1 MLFDAKVAL
10 IFGAGGAIGG
20 AVAKAIARE
29 GARVFL
35 SGRNGPAVEAV
46 AKDIRAEAGVWR

>member
-1 MLFDAKVAL
+1 MLLDGKVAM

-20 AVAKAIARE
+20 AVAKTLAHE

-35 SGRNGPAVEAV
+35 SGRNGAAVEAV
-46 AKDIRAEAGVWR
+46 ANDSRAEAGDWR